1 VVELKKM
8 EQKQMRG
15 WCVNLLTCCLRNM
28 ILLLQRDDFVLFEQP
43 WSAGEEIR
51 LLDAVAECGFGN
63 W

>member
-1 VVELKKM
+1 LFSEENTSVLLVC
-8 EQKQMRG
+8 QV
-15 WCVNLLTCCLRNM
+15 VNLLLVSYV
-28 ILLLQRDDFVLFEQP
+28 QRDDYVLFEHS

>member
-1 VVELKKM
+1 
-8 EQKQMRG
+8 MRG